1 MKSEAHTQGS
11 VTEEMPATADV
22 SWSKWPSAFNVLTN
36 LNASLELPLLSGSRG
51 GRVSDTMSVFTKHRS
66 GDAMTEQN
74 QEVESSWEPPAPG
87 LSSCPH
93 VAVAEAVKW
102 QNRIW
107 EPRPECCYFWWRG
120 TERNGEHCKLLM
132 ISVAR
137 SDLCPFAP
145 ERSPHVWNSSARS
158 DVGDAVVIQS
168 EKRCLLMWTFWTVHK
183 HLRSD
188 PVFSRLLF
196 YDQSSLLC

>member
-66 GDAMTEQN
+66 GDAMTKQN

-107 EPRPECCYFWWRG
+107 EPRPECCYFWCFSMSGGEERRALHAAHDICCSLRPLPICTQAFSSCMKFISTVWRG
-120 TERNGEHCKLLM
+120 RCCGHP
-132 ISVAR
+132 I
-137 SDLCPFAP
+137 
-145 ERSPHVWNSSARS
+145 W
-158 DVGDAVVIQS
+158 
-168 EKRCLLMWTFWTVHK
+168 EKMFVNVNILNRT
-183 HLRSD
+183 
-188 PVFSRLLF
+188 
-196 YDQSSLLC
+196 